1 MSFSLKVLGRRIIA
15 LLDIL
20 SSIAWVSVAVYSIG
34 MGLSKLFS
42 DNSFSL
48 GDEKVISLLDSKPI
62 AIMYI
67 LCGVLILMFMWRGY
81 KRNRE
86 ENENK

>member
-1 MSFSLKVLGRRIIA
+1 MKKCLPLLEVIILA
-15 LLDIL
+15 SWI
-20 SSIAWVSVAVYSIG
+20 SVAVYSIG
-34 MGLSKLFS
+34 TGIKKLFS

-48 GDEKVISLLDSKPI
+48 GGEEVISVLDSKPI

-67 LCGVLILMFMWRGY
+67 LCGVIILIFLWVGY

-86 ENENK
+86 ENDQKQK